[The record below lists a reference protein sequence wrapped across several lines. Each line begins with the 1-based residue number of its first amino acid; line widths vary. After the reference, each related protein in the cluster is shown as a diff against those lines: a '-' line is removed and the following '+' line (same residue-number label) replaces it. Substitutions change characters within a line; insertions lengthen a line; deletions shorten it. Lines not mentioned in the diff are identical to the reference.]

1 MVQTS
6 SAPET
11 AVPQGWGRLSWLDN
25 PPIRRCESCKRS
37 CSSSREDVSA
47 STEGGQGSNS
57 FKKGS
62 FRSLHRSVL
71 EARKKHRSKDFN
83 EGGRLQKSASNN
95 DLPSSGLF
103 SAKFLRKGSLPVEDI
118 VDGPSPPAL
127 PSRNTDNRAFQP
139 ERPCKTPSAGQEP
152 DSSSSNRTSLHLLRS
167 NPLVSNRHR
176 VPPKPPARFPPPHPK
191 RIKLRKSATQAE
203 IPLRKVSEDK
213 NVCYQQARLVSS
225 SSDSESSL
233 SNATEQ
239 IPNDDSQG
247 STTLCK
253 VKTSNKS
260 NQYLPEKSSQLK
272 RANLVPLPTT
282 SSPTKCAGRSNVNN
296 KDSTLKDK
304 LKSSIRNN
312 LFRRRSQHNRNSS
325 AAVETIDD
333 NSSSGSSKTK
343 TTPESPKLRSPKL
356 EESQSPDSPF
366 PEKSAFADFSVLE
379 KQIEISQSSSIKDS
393 PNYCDTR
400 TTTKRISSCS
410 DNSFFSADSSDSND
424 DSETPQHKNTT
435 AALSLK
441 STQASSTFIKNPDKS
456 ASSVD
461 KSDSPALFLKSTE
474 ASSTFVK
481 NPDKSASS
489 VGKSDSPALS
499 LKSTEA
505 SSTFV
510 KNPDKS
516 ASSVDKSDS
525 PALSTMSHHH
535 HHGGAANYSTLRR
548 GLKATTSRLM
558 GASIRRPGLSPAIS
572 LGKNSIKDQYF
583 GYR

>member
-37 CSSSREDVSA
+37 CSSSREDISA
-47 STEGGQGSNS
+47 STEGGQGCNS

-139 ERPCKTPSAGQEP
+139 ERPCKTPSSGQEP

-176 VPPKPPARFPPPHPK
+176 VPPKPPAQFPPPHPK
-191 RIKLRKSATQAE
+191 RLKLRKSATQAE

-213 NVCYQQARLVSS
+213 NICYQQARLVSS

-233 SNATEQ
+233 SNGVEQ

-247 STTLCK
+247 RTTNNNTLCK
-253 VKTSNKS
+253 VKHSNKT

-272 RANLVPLPTT
+272 RADLVPLPTT
-282 SSPTKCAGRSNVNN
+282 SSPTKCAGKSDVNN
-296 KDSTLKDK
+296 KDFTLKDK

-312 LFRRRSQHNRNSS
+312 LFRRRSQQNRNSS

-333 NSSSGSSKTK
+333 NSSSCTSKTK
-343 TTPESPKLRSPKL
+343 TTPESPKLRTPKL

-366 PEKSAFADFSVLE
+366 PEKSAFADFSVLQ

-393 PNYCDTR
+393 PNYCDPR
-400 TTTKRISSCS
+400 TNTTKRRSSCS

-424 DSETPQHKNTT
+424 DSETPQHTNTT
-435 AALSLK
+435 A
-441 STQASSTFIKNPDKS
+441 
-456 ASSVD
+456 
-461 KSDSPALFLKSTE
+461 
-474 ASSTFVK
+474 
-481 NPDKSASS
+481 
-489 VGKSDSPALS
+489 ALS

-516 ASSVDKSDS
+516 ASSVDNSDSPALSLKTTEASSTFVKNPDKSASSVGKSDS

-583 GYR
+583 GYGRNSINNVVYFPFCK